1 MLLKILFTLAVI
13 LAVAVIFRVK
23 NQTQKSPPPNAATDR
38 SGGGVSSRAVIY
50 TLLGLIISISILIFV
65 LHWSNQR
72 QIINIRVT
80 NSQGETTNYQ
90 AYRKTIEGR
99 RFTSLGGI
107 DVTLGASDRVEMLD
121 QN

>member
-23 NQTQKSPPPNAATDR
+23 SQTQKSLPPNAATDR
-38 SGGGVSSRAVIY
+38 SEGGVSSRVVIY

-80 NSQGETTNYQ
+80 NSQGETINYQ

-99 RFTSLGGI
+99 RFTTLDGV

>member
-1 MLLKILFTLAVI
+1 MLLKVLFTLAVI

-23 NQTQKSPPPNAATDR
+23 NQPQKSSPSNAATDR

-50 TLLGLIISISILIFV
+50 TLLGLIISISVLVFV
-65 LHWSNQR
+65 LHWSDQR
-72 QIINIRVT
+72 RIINIRVT
-80 NSQGETTNYQ
+80 NSQGETINYQ

-99 RFTSLGGI
+99 RFTTLGGI
-107 DVTLGASDRVEMLD
+107 DVTLGASDRVEMLG

>member
-23 NQTQKSPPPNAATDR
+23 NQTQKSPAPNAETDR
-38 SGGGVSSRAVIY
+38 SGSGVSSRAVIY
-50 TLLGLIISISILIFV
+50 TLLGLIVSISILIFV

-80 NSQGETTNYQ
+80 NSQGETTFYQ

-99 RFTSLGGI
+99 RFTTLGGI
-107 DVTLGASDRVEMLD
+107 DVTLGASDRVEMLG

>member
-1 MLLKILFTLAVI
+1 MLLKVLFTLAVI

-23 NQTQKSPPPNAATDR
+23 NQPLKPPSPDAATDR
-38 SGGGVSSRAVIY
+38 SGAGVSSRAVIY
-50 TLLGLIISISILIFV
+50 TLLGLIIAISILVFV
-65 LHWSNQR
+65 LHWSDQR

-80 NSQGETTNYQ
+80 NSQGETINYQ

-99 RFTSLGGI
+99 RFTTLDGV
-107 DVTLGASDRVEMLD
+107 DVTLGTSDRVEMLG

>member
-1 MLLKILFTLAVI
+1 MLLKVLFTLAVI

-23 NQTQKSPPPNAATDR
+23 NQPQKPPPPDVTTDR
-38 SGGGVSSRAVIY
+38 AGASVSSRAVIY

-65 LHWSNQR
+65 LHWSDQR

-90 AYRKTIEGR
+90 AYRKSIEGR
-99 RFTSLGGI
+99 RFTTLGGI
-107 DVTLGASDRVEMLD
+107 DVTLGASDRVEMLG

>member
-1 MLLKILFTLAVI
+1 MLLKVLFTLAVI

-23 NQTQKSPPPNAATDR
+23 NQPQKPPPPDAATDR
-38 SGGGVSSRAVIY
+38 AGAGVSSRAVIY

-65 LHWSNQR
+65 LHWSDQR
-72 QIINIRVT
+72 RIMNIRVT

-99 RFTSLGGI
+99 RFTTLGGI

>member
-1 MLLKILFTLAVI
+1 MLLKVLFTLAVM
-13 LAVAVIFRVK
+13 LAVAVVFRTK
-23 NQTQKSPPPNAATDR
+23 SQGQKPLPRDAATNG

-80 NSQGETTNYQ
+80 NSQGETTSYQ

-99 RFTSLGGI
+99 RFTTLGGV
-107 DVTLGASDRVEMLD
+107 DVTLGTNDRVEMLN

>member
-23 NQTQKSPPPNAATDR
+23 NQAQNPPPPSSATEHA
-38 SGGGVSSRAVIY
+38 GGGVSSRTVIY

-99 RFTSLGGI
+99 RFTTLGGI
-107 DVTLGASDRVEMLD
+107 SVTLGASDRVEMLD

>member
-1 MLLKILFTLAVI
+1 MLLKVLFTLAVI
-13 LAVAVIFRVK
+13 LVVAVIFRVK
-23 NQTQKSPPPNAATDR
+23 NQPQKPPPLDAVTGR
-38 SGGGVSSRAVIY
+38 SGGGLSSRAVIY

-65 LHWSNQR
+65 LHWSDQR

-80 NSQGETTNYQ
+80 NSQGETINYQ

-99 RFTSLGGI
+99 RFTTLDGV
-107 DVTLGASDRVEMLD
+107 DVTLGASDRVEMLG

>member
-1 MLLKILFTLAVI
+1 MLLKILFTLAVM
-13 LAVAVIFRVK
+13 LAVAVIFRAK
-23 NQTQKSPPPNAATDR
+23 SQGQKPLPPDAATDG

-80 NSQGETTNYQ
+80 NSQGETTSYQ

-99 RFTSLGGI
+99 RFTTLGGI
-107 DVTLGASDRVEMLD
+107 DVTLGASERVEMRD
-121 QN
+121 QK

>member
-1 MLLKILFTLAVI
+1 MLLKVLFTLAVI

-23 NQTQKSPPPNAATDR
+23 NQPQKSSLPNATTDR
-38 SGGGVSSRAVIY
+38 SGGGVSSRAVVY
-50 TLLGLIISISILIFV
+50 TMLGLIISVSILIFV
-65 LHWSNQR
+65 LHWSGQH

-80 NSQGETTNYQ
+80 DSQGETINYQ

-99 RFTSLGGI
+99 RFTTLDGV

>member
-23 NQTQKSPPPNAATDR
+23 NPTKKSPPPSAATDR

-65 LHWSNQR
+65 LHWSDQR

-80 NSQGETTNYQ
+80 NSQGETINYQ

-99 RFTSLGGI
+99 RFTTLDGV
-107 DVTLGASDRVEMLD
+107 DVTLGTSDRVEMLG

>member
-1 MLLKILFTLAVI
+1 MLLKVLFTLAVV

-23 NQTQKSPPPNAATDR
+23 NQPQKPPPPDAATGR

-99 RFTSLGGI
+99 RFTTLGGI
-107 DVTLGASDRVEMLD
+107 DVTLGASDRVEMLG

>member
-23 NQTQKSPPPNAATDR
+23 NPTQKSPPPNTATDR

-50 TLLGLIISISILIFV
+50 TLLSVIISISILIFV
-65 LHWSNQR
+65 LHWSEQR
-72 QIINIRVT
+72 RIINIRVT
-80 NSQGETTNYQ
+80 NSQGETINYQ

-99 RFTSLGGI
+99 RFTTLDGV